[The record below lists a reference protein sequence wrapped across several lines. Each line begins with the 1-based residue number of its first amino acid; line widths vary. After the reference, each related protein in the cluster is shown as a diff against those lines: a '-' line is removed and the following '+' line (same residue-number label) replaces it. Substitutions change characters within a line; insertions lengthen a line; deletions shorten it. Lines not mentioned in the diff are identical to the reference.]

1 MAVLDWQGRRHFAG
15 LAERLGSI
23 NMTIET
29 FFVIFAVLAV
39 MHGIGFVIVPDQMAS
54 AYGLAVSASARL
66 TAQLF
71 GGALLFWGVTLW
83 FARDFPSEA
92 VRGVLIATIIGDV
105 PSLIVVVMGTL
116 AGTMNAMGWVA
127 VLIYLL
133 SAIGSGY
140 FLMERTARLSH
151 P

>member
-1 MAVLDWQGRRHFAG
+1 
-15 LAERLGSI
+15 
-23 NMTIET
+23 MTIKT

-92 VRGVLIATIIGDV
+92 VRGVLIGTIIGDV

-133 SAIGSGY
+133 SAVGSGY
-140 FLMERTARLSH
+140 FLMERTTRLSH

>member
-1 MAVLDWQGRRHFAG
+1 
-15 LAERLGSI
+15 
-23 NMTIET
+23 MTIKT

-39 MHGIGFVIVPDQMAS
+39 MHGIGFVIVPDQVAA
-54 AYGLAVSASARL
+54 AYGLAVSASSRL

-92 VRGVLIATIIGDV
+92 VRGVLIGTIIADV

-116 AGTMNAMGWVA
+116 AGTMSAN
-127 VLIYLL
+127 L
-133 SAIGSGY
+133 SALSGRVRILLDGTDSAAIAPIS
-140 FLMERTARLSH
+140 FKRFASKKRPQRGGGLGPPWM
-151 P
+151 